1 VAWSKQWTIPLER
14 RGPNELDGD
23 LQFEGLAR
31 PTGDEV
37 IRLRFFRSGD
47 VKLDIPLTADTLADL
62 AHALGPLSGI
72 APDSL
77 SHEIADLEKKGRQML
92 E

>member
-1 VAWSKQWTIPLER
+1 MAWSKQWTIALER

-23 LQFEGLAR
+23 LHCEGLAR
-31 PTGDEV
+31 PMGNEV
-37 IRLRFFRSGD
+37 IRLRFFRSGG
-47 VKLDIPLTADTLADL
+47 VGLDIPLSAETLADL
-62 AHALGPLSGI
+62 AHALGPLRGI

-77 SHEIADLEKKGRQML
+77 SHEIADLEKKGVRVL

>member
-1 VAWSKQWTIPLER
+1 LAWSKQWTIPLER

-31 PTGDEV
+31 PKGNEV
-37 IRLRFFRSGD
+37 IRLRFFRIGD
-47 VKLDIPLTADTLADL
+47 IKLDIPLSAETLADL
-62 AHALGPLSGI
+62 AHVLGPLRGI
-72 APDSL
+72 EPDSL
-77 SHEIADLEKKGRQML
+77 IHEIADLEKKGLRIL